1 MTILITGGCGYIGSH
16 LVKQL
21 SEKKEDLI
29 VLDNLTTG
37 FLENLLYNETIIK
50 TDLNNTEALDN
61 LFETYKIDSVI
72 HFAASII
79 VSESMANP
87 LKYYLNNTSN
97 NLNLLNTCI
106 KHKVKNFIFSS
117 TAAVYSPTDSGIAEE
132 NSFTNPVSPY
142 GKSKLLSEIIIKDLA
157 EAYNFN
163 YAILRY
169 FNVAGADPSGRI
181 GQRLD
186 NATHLIKIACEVAL
200 GKREYIEIF
209 GIYYNTP
216 DKTCQRDF
224 IHVEDLANAH
234 TYCLDYLKSK
244 NQSIIVN
251 VGYGKAYSVKQV
263 LETIEKVSGK
273 KLNIKISDRREG
285 DLEVLIANN
294 NKLKNQLGWKPKYD
308 NLEKIII
315 DSLNWEKKLSG
326 KTIY

>member
-1 MTILITGGCGYIGSH
+1 M
-16 LVKQL
+16 
-21 SEKKEDLI
+21 
-29 VLDNLTTG
+29 
-37 FLENLLYNETIIK
+37 
-50 TDLNNTEALDN
+50 
-61 LFETYKIDSVI
+61 
-72 HFAASII
+72 
-79 VSESMANP
+79 
-87 LKYYLNNTSN
+87 
-97 NLNLLNTCI
+97 
-106 KHKVKNFIFSS
+106 
-117 TAAVYSPTDSGIAEE
+117 
-132 NSFTNPVSPY
+132 
-142 GKSKLLSEIIIKDLA
+142 
-157 EAYNFN
+157 
-163 YAILRY
+163 
-169 FNVAGADPSGRI
+169 
-181 GQRLD
+181 
-186 NATHLIKIACEVAL
+186 AL

-209 GIYYNTP
+209 GTDYNTP